1 MIIYRQVIVIITFRA
16 IMKWVI
22 MMKNK
27 SFPFDYFF
35 DTLFEQCIILA
46 ANMPTTYLTLLIS
59 LIVAKYNQVAIFNIA
74 TNLPIYLALV
84 LGILL
89 KFIFTL
95 SMKDKTFKEELSTIA
110 IDIIAGALIVFL
122 FSITVQWIILFM
134 TLLFLLYQSFAMA
147 KSYQRLTIGKDT
159 LSEELKQRHQKQM
172 KKTGKRRK

>member
-59 LIVAKYNQVAIFNIA
+59 LIVAIFNIA